1 MKKCPGENKGPVG
14 RISKTHFESFLYEV
28 NNICK
33 KFLSKAVENIKNIQ
47 KEVQENN
54 EYKAIQDMEGEV
66 QI

>member
-1 MKKCPGENKGPVG
+1 MHIEH
-14 RISKTHFESFLYEV
+14 IEYATASTILYEV

-33 KFLSKAVENIKNIQ
+33 KFLSKAVENIENIQ

>member
-1 MKKCPGENKGPVG
+1 M
-14 RISKTHFESFLYEV
+14 V
-28 NNICK
+28 NNISR
-33 KFLSKAVENIKNIQ
+33 KFLSKAVENIENIQ